1 MPGHL
6 LNVVYAC
13 REIALVWIASR
24 LGCREKVISK
34 LGLEQQF
41 SQALKEC
48 AAYAAELSSREK
60 VLSFKV

>member
-1 MPGHL
+1 M
-6 LNVVYAC
+6 V
-13 REIALVWIASR
+13 ASR

-48 AAYAAELSSREK
+48 AAYAAELS
-60 VLSFKV
+60 